1 MHATT
6 IFRPLLA
13 AWAAILLV
21 ATIAASP
28 VQAAD
33 YCIAAG
39 NAAQLQQ
46 AFDAAAAS
54 PEDDVIRLE
63 IGTYDVGTGIDYALA
78 PGFRAGALR
87 VLGGYSPGCAAQ
99 TGTTSPDDTVLDGFN
114 DATSDI
120 SLSNTGE
127 ALELS
132 NFSLLRSR
140 GLIVF
145 DQGRPCHGPRA
156 ALRAHRLRI
165 EDAQVGSNGAGLNIA
180 SRCVSVRVENLIA
193 RRNTG
198 SGVSVFAVAPDVR
211 VEVVHSTLTDNVTG
225 FRYIGV
231 AGTPTGMARV
241 ANSILRFNDGD
252 DVAAPGARVSLR
264 NTMFQTF
271 SGSISSINTVAGD
284 PQLDANGRPTAGSIA
299 INAGAHAIAGGIPR
313 RGFDSVIRPAGAAPD
328 AGAFEADT
336 TVLPAIAVTTSS
348 DGNGAGT
355 LRSAILEANATPG
368 RQRIDFN
375 IPGTSCHKVLLI
387 SEPLPTITDGLEID
401 GGTQS
406 GSGGALN
413 TSIHGFNAS
422 PCIQIQNPDPA
433 GNPMTHAIEIDTT
446 ATDDAVI
453 LRGLAFGGFGLS
465 TDSQSGAVVIR
476 DGRDHRVEG
485 SQFSGEVGI
494 FTLADNARDIV
505 VAGPVRGMN
514 IGGIDPARR
523 NYFGAGGVTIRA
535 DARVVEVVGNLI
547 GTDPTGTA
555 PSDVRGSY
563 GVFIADSP
571 NNLVLA
577 NTISGLNLTGIQV
590 NGAASDNTRI
600 QDNRIGI
607 AAVGEAP
614 LGNGRAGIVIAD
626 AAEDSF
632 IAGNT
637 IAHNDGHGV
646 QVRGGLGHRIE
657 NNRIHD
663 NGDLGIELGD
673 DGPTPNDDDS
683 DPLAGLLPNR
693 VLNAPVLEFAGGSP
707 FDGEAIGELSSIA
720 GDYEVMFYASPACD
734 PSGRGEGKSPVGR
747 VALTIAGGGQST
759 AAFQAPFFP
768 GISLAGQTITA
779 TAQDAAGNTS
789 EFSTCVAY
797 EAIGDIFRDGF
808 ETLP

>member
-1 MHATT
+1 MHPLPNLHPRVLASA
-6 IFRPLLA
+6 IFLSGAAFCAAPALA
-13 AWAAILLV
+13 A
-21 ATIAASP
+21 
-28 VQAAD
+28 D
-33 YCIAAG
+33 HCIAAG
-39 NAAQLQQ
+39 DVGQLQQ
-46 AFDAAAAS
+46 ALDASAAS
-54 PEDDVIRLE
+54 AEDDVIRLE
-63 IGTYDVGTGIDYALA
+63 IGTYDVGVGIDYVLA

-99 TGTTSPDDTVLDGFN
+99 MGTTTPDDTVLDGFN
-114 DATSDI
+114 DASSDI

-180 SRCVSVRVENLIA
+180 SRCVSVRIENLIA

-198 SGVSVFAVAPDVR
+198 SGLSVFAVAPDVR

-241 ANSILRFNDGD
+241 ANSILRFNSGN
-252 DVAAPGARVSLR
+252 DVAAPGARVSLG
-264 NTMFQTF
+264 NTMFLTF
-271 SGSISSINTVAGD
+271 SGNVSSIGTIVGD
-284 PQLDANGRPTAGSIA
+284 PQLDADGRQTAGSIA
-299 INAGAHAIAGGIPR
+299 INAGAHAIAGGMPR
-313 RGFDSVIRPAGAAPD
+313 RGFDTVIRPAGEAPD
-328 AGAFEADT
+328 IGAFEAD
-336 TVLPAIAVTTSS
+336 PAALAAIDVTTNS
-348 DGNGAGT
+348 DGLGAGT
-355 LRSAILEANATPG
+355 LRSAILLANATAG
-368 RQRIDFN
+368 RQRIRFDL
-375 IPGTSCHKVLLI
+375 PGTSCHKVFLI
-387 SEPLPTITDGLEID
+387 STPLPTITDGLEID

-413 TSIHGFNAS
+413 TSPHGFNAS

-433 GNPMTHAIEIDTT
+433 GNPMTHAIEIETT

-453 LRGLAFGGFGLS
+453 LRGLAFGGFGVS
-465 TDSQSGAVVIR
+465 SDGQSGAVVVR
-476 DGRDHRVEG
+476 DGRGHRIEG
-485 SQFSGEVGI
+485 SQFSGEVSI

-514 IGGIDPARR
+514 IGGIDPSRR

-547 GTDPTGTA
+547 GTDPSGTQ
-555 PSDVRGSY
+555 PSEVRGNY

-577 NTISGLNLTGIQV
+577 NTISALNLTGIQV

-607 AAVGEAP
+607 AAGGEAP

-626 AAEDSF
+626 AADDSF

-637 IAHNDGHGV
+637 IAYNDGHGV

-663 NGDLGIELGD
+663 NGELGIELGD

-693 VLNAPVLEFAGGSP
+693 VLNAPVLDIAGGLATQ
-707 FDGEAIGELSSIA
+707 GMVAGELSSVA
-720 GDYEVMFYASPACD
+720 GDYEVMVYASPQCD
-734 PSGRGEGKSPVGR
+734 PSGRGEGKSPVGGG
-747 VALTIAGGGQST
+747 ALTIAGSGQAT
-759 AAFQAPFFP
+759 VAFEIPLFP
-768 GISLAGQTITA
+768 GISLAGQVITA
-779 TAQDAAGNTS
+779 TARDASGNTS
-789 EFSTCVAY
+789 EFSACVPY

-808 ETLP
+808 EATP